1 MRPPIALSSHSPAK
15 VSGMSTG
22 VNYRSYL
29 LRLWR
34 GADAQ
39 WHASLEDSHTGERRA
54 FASVQQL
61 TEYLAQSAQAGFAA
75 NPHGPPARREEGN
88 DD

>member
-1 MRPPIALSSHSPAK
+1 
-15 VSGMSTG
+15 MSTG

-39 WHASLEDSHTGERRA
+39 WRASLEDSRSGERQA
-54 FASVQQL
+54 FASLQHL
-61 TEYLAQSAQAGFAA
+61 AEYLAQADFTL
-75 NPHGPPARREEGN
+75 PRRDPPTQREEG
-88 DD
+88 DDD

>member
-1 MRPPIALSSHSPAK
+1 
-15 VSGMSTG
+15 MSTG
-22 VNYRSYL
+22 VDYRSYL

-61 TEYLAQSAQAGFAA
+61 TEYLAQSAQAGFAVI
-75 NPHGPPARREEGN
+75 PRDLPARREE
-88 DD
+88 DDDD